1 MTYQIHNTCPITN
14 NSQAPVDGTTGSAG
28 AGAGTGVRR
37 KLAGIPLAAAPRQNQ
52 VQPTPMATQTLNSG
66 AQHIPPTKSGKKKAD
81 NRSTELIYAE
91 ELIKKGKVAVRDQ
104 VMHFWNGSYYEDI
117 DRELGIRNALKWL
130 AGTYPERANRS
141 TAKACMEVAILLL
154 PQMPERDSQRT
165 IIPTKNAYIEVKG
178 DGSMERHR
186 PDPSFGITFALRI
199 WLPGGGKNYTP
210 GTLPSAS
217 RLAKFLK
224 SSVPDQDLC
233 DFLQELM
240 GDTLTPTNRHQVATL
255 LKGGGRNGKS
265 VLVRLMSALHERVAP
280 MRLDKLSG
288 FQLMPLLNASLAVVE
303 EVPAGGFDEQMLKA
317 LISGESVAVDRKY
330 LSIIAY
336 RPTAKW
342 LISTNNDQ
350 RSRDNTT
357 GFWRRLCIVPFT
369 QQISPQDVI
378 PGLDQDIITHE
389 LQLLLDWCLVGLQR
403 LMVRGKLPP
412 EPMAVRQAKQKAV
425 VASNPVAAWVQDE
438 GVESGEDATDQHD
451 KDAVFARYC
460 HWCTTNKVRNMNS
473 VAFWTALRAIVDIEH
488 DGQHRVGGKRVRH
501 VRIRFD
507 SDVTHGTDASSPD
520 GAVAVTPFDD

>member
-1 MTYQIHNTCPITN
+1 MTYQTHNPCPITLN
-14 NSQAPVDGTTGSAG
+14 GQAPVDDATASASAG
-28 AGAGTGVRR
+28 NGHGIRR
-37 KLAGIPLAAAPRQNQ
+37 KLAGVPLATAPWQNY
-52 VQPTPMATQTLNSG
+52 VQPMAMATPTLNSG
-66 AQHIPPTKSGKKKAD
+66 AHHIPPTKSGKKKAD
-81 NRSTELIYAE
+81 NRSTELIYAD

-104 VMHFWNGSYYEDI
+104 VMHRWNGSYYEPI
-117 DRELGIRNALKWL
+117 DGELGVRDALKWL
-130 AGTYPERANRS
+130 ASTYPERANKS
-141 TAKACMEVAILLL
+141 TAKACVEAAILLL

-165 IIPTKNAYIEVKG
+165 IIPVKNAYIEVKS
-178 DGSMERHR
+178 DGSMERHS

-199 WLPGGGKNYTP
+199 SLPGGGKSYTP
-210 GTLPSAS
+210 GTLPPRS
-217 RLAKFLK
+217 RLARFLN

-330 LSIIAY
+330 LSPIAY

-369 QQISPQDVI
+369 QQISPKNVI

-425 VASNPVAAWVQDE
+425 VASNPVAAWVQEE
-438 GVESGEDATDQHD
+438 GVESGVDTTDQHD

-460 HWCTTNKVRNMNS
+460 RWCTTNRVRNMNS
-473 VAFWTALRAIVDIEH
+473 VAFWTGLRAIVDIEH

-507 SDVTHGTDASSPD
+507 SDIPHGTDASRPD
-520 GAVAVTPFDD
+520 GSVAANPFDD

>member
-1 MTYQIHNTCPITN
+1 MTYQIPNPSPITFKG
-14 NSQAPVDGTTGSAG
+14 QAAVNGTVDT
-28 AGAGTGVRR
+28 GTGHGISP
-37 KLAGIPLAAAPRQNQ
+37 KLTGIPLATAPWQNN
-52 VQPTPMATQTLNSG
+52 VQPVSMAIATPTHSSQPELA
-66 AQHIPPTKSGKKKAD
+66 TKSGKKKPD

-104 VMHFWNGSYYEDI
+104 VMHCWNGSYYEAIDGDI
-117 DRELGIRNALKWL
+117 GICHALKWL
-130 AGTYPERANRS
+130 ADTFPERANKS
-141 TAKACMEVAILLL
+141 MAKACMEAAVLLL
-154 PQMPERDSQRT
+154 PQMPERDIHRT
-165 IIPTKNAYIEVKG
+165 LIPLKNAYIEMKN
-178 DGSMERHR
+178 DGSIERHK

-199 WLPGGGKNYTP
+199 SLPGGGKTYTP
-210 GTLPSAS
+210 GLLPPTS
-217 RLAKFLK
+217 RLAKFLH

-288 FQLMPLLNASLAVVE
+288 FQLMPLLHASLVIVE
-303 EVPAGGFDEQMLKA
+303 EVPASGFDEQMLKA
-317 LISGESVAVDRKY
+317 LISGESVTVDRKY
-330 LSIIAY
+330 LSPISY

-369 QQISPQDVI
+369 QQVAPMDVI

-389 LQLLLDWCLVGLQR
+389 LQLLLDWCLTGLQR

-438 GVESGEDATDQHD
+438 GVEPGVDATDQHD

-460 HWCTTNKVRNMNS
+460 HWCTTNKVRNMTS
-473 VAFWTALRAIVDIEH
+473 VAFWTALRAMVDLEH

-507 SDVTHGTDASSPD
+507 SDAEQESGVSAAG
-520 GAVAVTPFDD
+520 GAAKTPFDD

>member
-1 MTYQIHNTCPITN
+1 MTYQIHNPCPITIN
-14 NSQAPVDGTTGSAG
+14 GQAPVNGATDSAG
-28 AGAGTGVRR
+28 VGTGHGVCS
-37 KLAGIPLAAAPRQNQ
+37 KLTGIPLATAPWQNH
-52 VQPTPMATQTLNSG
+52 VQTIPMAIQAPTAG
-66 AQHIPPTKSGKKKAD
+66 AQPNPLANTGKKKID
-81 NRSTELIYAE
+81 PRSTELIYAE

-104 VMHFWNGSYYEDI
+104 VMHRWNGSYYEAI
-117 DRELGIRNALKWL
+117 DGDVGIRHALKWL
-130 AGTYPERANRS
+130 ADTFPERANKS
-141 TAKACMEVAILLL
+141 MAKACMEAAVLLL
-154 PQMPERDSQRT
+154 PHMPERDIHRT
-165 IIPTKNAYIEVKG
+165 LIPLKNAYIEMKN
-178 DGSMERHR
+178 DGSIERHK

-199 WLPGGGKNYTP
+199 SLPGGGKTYTP
-210 GTLPSAS
+210 GLLPPTSK
-217 RLAKFLK
+217 LAKFLH

-288 FQLMPLLNASLAVVE
+288 FQLMPLLHASLVIVE
-303 EVPAGGFDEQMLKA
+303 EVPASGFDEQMLKA
-317 LISGESVAVDRKY
+317 LISGESVTVDRKY
-330 LSIIAY
+330 LSPISY

-369 QQISPQDVI
+369 QQIASKDVI
-378 PGLDQDIITHE
+378 PGLDQDIITLE
-389 LQLLLDWCLVGLQR
+389 LQLLLDWCLTGLQR

-412 EPMAVRQAKQKAV
+412 EPMAVRDAKQKAV

-438 GVESGEDATDQHD
+438 GVQSGVDTTDQHD

-501 VRIRFD
+501 VQIRFD
-507 SDVTHGTDASSPD
+507 SDATHGTNVSTLG
-520 GAVAVTPFDD
+520 GAMAATPFDK